1 MKAGD
6 ESLVRM
12 IPVDRIRV
20 VNPRVRDKKKFE
32 KIVESI
38 ALLGLKRPITVTT
51 GKPADDGGET
61 FDLVCGQGRLE
72 AFIALGQKEIPAL
85 VRGFSPT
92 DGLLASLI
100 ENIAR
105 RRGRALDQIR
115 MIQWMKDQGHSPA
128 NIAAKTGLGV
138 EYVKDILN
146 LLSRG
151 EERLLEAVLHG
162 KLPATALAHYP
173 STSDEEAF
181 QSRAALERDV
191 RFGWDMWTWARL
203 QARTG
208 RSKVF
213 YYYFAHVPPAP
224 TDSPW
229 ARWGAGHWAELA
241 YVFGHPNPAP
251 GAWTRED
258 VALSEAII
266 GYWTNFAKR
275 GDPNGPGL
283 ADWPTFAAE
292 RPKVLHFDRKASV
305 GGVANQDQLDAIDQY
320 FTEARKLPAT
330 AP

>member
-38 ALLGLKRPITVTT
+38 ALLGLKRPITVTV
-51 GKPADDGGET
+51 GKPGEDGGET
-61 FDLVCGQGRLE
+61 YDLVCGQGRLE

-105 RRGRALDQIR
+105 RRGSALDQIR
-115 MIQWMKDQGHSPA
+115 MIQWMKDQGHNPA

-138 EYVKDILN
+138 EYVKDILS

-162 KLPATALAHYP
+162 KIPITIAVGISGA
-173 STSDEEAF
+173 SDEESQRLLMEAYERKEMNQKTLRAF
-181 QSRAALERDV
+181 RRIVDLRRSLGKSYGQRRQRGPGCTTAESLVRAYRLETQRQKIMV
-191 RFGWDMWTWARL
+191 RKSKLCEARL
-203 QARTG
+203 LSVSAAFRVLVADEDYINLL
-208 RSKVF
+208 R
-213 YYYFAHVPPAP
+213 
-224 TDSPW
+224 
-229 ARWGAGHWAELA
+229 AEELHTMPK
-241 YVFGHPNPAP
+241 F
-251 GAWTRED
+251 
-258 VALSEAII
+258 L
-266 GYWTNFAKR
+266 
-275 GDPNGPGL
+275 
-283 ADWPTFAAE
+283 AE
-292 RPKVLHFDRKASV
+292 R
-305 GGVANQDQLDAIDQY
+305 
-320 FTEARKLPAT
+320 ARQA
-330 AP
+330 A